1 MAAASFAS
9 VSKWIEDVRAER
21 GGDVVIML
29 VGNKTDLSVI
39 PDKRQVSSE
48 DGEKKAKEEGVLFME
63 TSAKGGYN
71 IKQVRV
77 PFRTRPYASCLFSLP
92 SLVSPLPPARHCIT
106 HSPLSLSPSPSLL
119 FNEPTQLFRKLATTL
134 PGAANPSS
142 GTAAQSGSVIDIK
155 LQALPPSAA
164 PDAKLNSCSC

>member
-1 MAAASFAS
+1 M
-9 VSKWIEDVRAER
+9 RAER
-21 GGDVVIML
+21 GNDVVIML

-71 IKQVRV
+71 IKQVRGRGA
-77 PFRTRPYASCLFSLP
+77 FCFSLAAQYP
-92 SLVSPLPPARHCIT
+92 VAAAHAAH
-106 HSPLSLSPSPSLL
+106 HSSSSSFFLA
-119 FNEPTQLFRKLATTL
+119 QLFRKLATTL
-134 PGAANPSS
+134 PGAANPSA

-155 LQALPPSAA
+155 LQALPPSAG
-164 PDAKLNSCSC
+164 PESKPSSCSC